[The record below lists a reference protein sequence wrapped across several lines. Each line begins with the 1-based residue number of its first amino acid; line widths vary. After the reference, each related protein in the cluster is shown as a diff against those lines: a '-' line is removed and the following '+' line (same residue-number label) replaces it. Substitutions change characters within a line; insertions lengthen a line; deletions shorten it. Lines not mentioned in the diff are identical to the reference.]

1 MMRIRSEAAAAP
13 LALLLAGAA
22 LAGPPNGPYA
32 VEVGDANGVSFLSGD
47 NEECDGD
54 SSLSLC
60 IVTSVAT
67 DATGVVSG
75 TGSFNFTGFIAGDL
89 PMTLDGHMAGSTSKP
104 IAKVVVAFSGPATLT
119 SDGSMFLGEAS
130 GGGKLTC
137 KRSLPADEFFSC
149 AGRLK
154 LCFAAMGH
162 RVCKGGGGFVME
174 VRGASG
180 SWLLGLDLAT
190 SDTGAVT
197 GNATATLANAAAETF
212 AVTGKYNAK
221 RDQSTLK
228 LKSLEPPSKDKASFG
243 NLAVTTDSV
252 TSGKLK
258 FTIAGEKGTETILSP
273 PILPTP

>member
-1 MMRIRSEAAAAP
+1 MMRIRSEAAAVP

-32 VEVGDANGVSFLSGD
+32 VGIGGPNSVSFLSGD

-60 IVTSVAT
+60 IVSSVAT

-89 PMTLDGHMAGSTSKP
+89 PMTVGGHMAGATSKP
-104 IAKVVVAFSGPATLT
+104 IAKVIVAFSGPATLT
-119 SDGSMFLGEAS
+119 SNGSMFLGEAS
-130 GGGKLTC
+130 GSGKLTC
-137 KRSLPADEFFSC
+137 KRLLPADEFFSC
-149 AGRLK
+149 GGRLK

-162 RVCKGGGGFVME
+162 RVCKGGGGFAMQ

-180 SWLLGLDLAT
+180 AWLLDLDLAT

-197 GNATATLANAAAETF
+197 GSATATLANAAAETF
-212 AVTGKYNAK
+212 AVIGKYNAK

-228 LKSLEPPSKDKASFG
+228 LKSLEPPSKDKASIG
-243 NLAVTTDSV
+243 NLAVTADSL
-252 TSGKLK
+252 TGGKLK
-258 FTIAGEKGTETILSP
+258 FTIAGEKGTETILP
-273 PILPTP
+273 PP